1 MLQAIKD
8 AIAIIQAVR
17 TMLPEIIALLGD
29 IETAFPGYS
38 IDRRIEMLK
47 TVLTNTLNLT
57 DSLSSDVD
65 KLWAVIKAVIAQHVQ
80 DVPGVA
86 TT

>member
-38 IDRRIEMLK
+38 IDQRIEMLK
-47 TVLTNTLNLT
+47 TVLTNALNLT
-57 DSLSSDVD
+57 DSISNDVD
-65 KLWAVIKAVIAQHVQ
+65 KLWSVIKAVISQHVQ
-80 DVPGVA
+80 DVPG
-86 TT
+86 